1 MNRRRTHRLGPV
13 QLLHRALDAADLDPH
28 EVEDGVHV
36 DAAVRCG
43 VRVHLVPGDAGL
55 GVIRRRLPHAV
66 GHAFSQYLLL
76 IRQPQVKKKTRSNLI
91 RIRHDE
97 KEKTPPSAA
106 VRAGRGM
113 KEGTYGAQLVG
124 LDGEHPEELLDVR
137 DAVERQLTVER
148 ALLADLLQPPH
159 VVAEG
164 GRVVLAV
171 ELAAVVAHDER
182 LRHGLEDPAAAV
194 APPAGDHA
202 RADAELAAAH
212 PGRVVREL
220 ELAHGHAAA
229 PAPHGVAHLAGE
241 QRALALALL
250 DDAPVELVR
259 GPVVVAVGREAA
271 GDGDQLDAE
280 GVRERRRR
288 LQAGVHV
295 HQDDLQRVAV
305 DVLDPAARED
315 RQVRRV
321 PERQLQRRPLDRRWM
336 LRRPVCTASIDHGSF
351 TRSRVTLNY

>member
-1 MNRRRTHRLGPV
+1 
-13 QLLHRALDAADLDPH
+13 
-28 EVEDGVHV
+28 
-36 DAAVRCG
+36 
-43 VRVHLVPGDAGL
+43 
-55 GVIRRRLPHAV
+55 
-66 GHAFSQYLLL
+66 
-76 IRQPQVKKKTRSNLI
+76 
-91 RIRHDE
+91 
-97 KEKTPPSAA
+97 
-106 VRAGRGM
+106 M

-159 VVAEG
+159 VVAED

-182 LRHGLEDPAAAV
+182 LGHGLEDPGAV
-194 APPAGDHA
+194 APTGNHA
-202 RADAELAAAH
+202 HADAELAAAH

-220 ELAHGHAAA
+220 ELAHGHAA
-229 PAPHGVAHLAGE
+229 PVPHGVAHLAGE

-250 DDAPVELVR
+250 DDVPVELVG

-271 GDGDQLDAE
+271 EDGDQLDAE
-280 GVRERRRR
+280 GVRERRQ
-288 LQAGVHV
+288 QAGVHV
-295 HQDDLQRVAV
+295 HEDDLQRVAV
-305 DVLDPAARED
+305 DVLDLAARED

-336 LRRPVCTASIDHGSF
+336 LRRPVPR
-351 TRSRVTLNY
+351 RSCIVHSRIILNY